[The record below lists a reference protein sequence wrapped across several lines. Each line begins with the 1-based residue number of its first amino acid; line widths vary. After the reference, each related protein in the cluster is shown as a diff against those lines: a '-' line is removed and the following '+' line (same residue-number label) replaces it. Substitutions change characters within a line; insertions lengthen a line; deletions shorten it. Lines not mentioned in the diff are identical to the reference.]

1 MIRQLFFF
9 FNVFSPI
16 KDTVFSRIITHVYPK
31 FPGNIVDLQSK
42 THQSQSFD
50 TNISTKLNPYSNYVK
65 QSQVKI
71 WLKRYC
77 GLIIELV
84 INVCVF
90 SQRAAELQSRRV
102 AGLHSGRVVAELWSR
117 RTAGWLSC

>member
-1 MIRQLFFF
+1 MF
-9 FNVFSPI
+9 
-16 KDTVFSRIITHVYPK
+16 
-31 FPGNIVDLQSK
+31 
-42 THQSQSFD
+42 
-50 TNISTKLNPYSNYVK
+50 K

-71 WLKRYC
+71 LLNRYC

-84 INVCVF
+84 INVCVL